1 MSRITDTERGARIA
15 LAMAEQLGMQ
25 PDLLDDALPVE
36 FWDAIADAAR
46 LELEDAQA
54 LRATFR

>member
-25 PDLLDDALPVE
+25 PDLYADALPVE
-36 FWDAIADAAR
+36 FWHAIADAAR
-46 LELEDAQA
+46 LELDDQHA
-54 LRATFR
+54 LRAAIR